1 MNEGAGTSGAHGGA
15 AATGREEAAAAGRGE
30 AEAAGR
36 YEGAGTAGPVLVTG
50 ATGLQGGA
58 VARELVRR
66 GWDTAALVRD
76 PDSSAA
82 RRLAALGVTLRRG
95 DLDDEASLRA
105 AMDGAHGVFSVQTFM
120 TPTGLGGEVRQGRA
134 VARAA
139 LAADVAHVVY
149 SSVGGAERHSG
160 VPHFDSKRGIERY
173 LAELG
178 VPHTVL
184 RPAFF
189 MDNFAAHGVPREDGT
204 LVVRLALKP
213 HTRVQFIAVEDIA
226 HFAAEAF
233 ERPREYLGRS
243 LELAGDELTAAEVA
257 QAFAGRTGLPAR
269 FEELPLDT
277 AAASPYIPN
286 APEIALM
293 FEWFQRHG
301 YRADIPALRAEH
313 PGLKDFGTYLKGI
326 EVG

>member
-1 MNEGAGTSGAHGGA
+1 MSRRNEDARATGAH
-15 AATGREEAAAAGRGE
+15 EAAVAM
-30 AEAAGR
+30 
-36 YEGAGTAGPVLVTG
+36 EGSTGAAGPVLVTG

-66 GWDTAALVRD
+66 GWDTVALVRD

-82 RRLAALGVTLRRG
+82 RRLAALGVTLTRG

-105 AMDGAHGVFSVQTFM
+105 AMNGVHGVFSVQTFM
-120 TPTGLGGEVRQGRA
+120 TPAGLGGEVRQGRA

-139 LAADVAHVVY
+139 LATGVAHLVY

-189 MDNFAAHGVPREDGT
+189 MDNFAANGVQREDGT

-213 HTRVQFIAVEDIA
+213 RTPVQFVAVADIA

-233 ERPREYLGRS
+233 ERPRRYLGRS
-243 LELAGDELTAAEVA
+243 VELAGDELTATEVA
-257 QAFAGRTGLPAR
+257 QAIAARTGRPAR
-269 FEELPLDT
+269 FEELPLDSV
-277 AAASPYIPN
+277 AASPYIPN

-293 FEWFQRHG
+293 FEWFQRYG

-313 PGLKDFGTYLKGI
+313 PGLTDFASYLKGI
-326 EVG
+326 EIG

>member
-1 MNEGAGTSGAHGGA
+1 MNE
-15 AATGREEAAAAGRGE
+15 AGRPPGGHKG
-30 AEAAGR
+30 APAARRPEAAG
-36 YEGAGTAGPVLVTG
+36 ETGPVLVTG

-58 VARELVRR
+58 VARELLRR
-66 GWDTAALVRD
+66 GRDTRALVRD
-76 PDSSAA
+76 PDAPAA
-82 RRLAALGVTLRRG
+82 RRLAALGATLRRG
-95 DLDDEASLRA
+95 DLDDEASLRR
-105 AMDGAHGVFSVQTFM
+105 AMDGVRGVFSVQTFM
-120 TPTGLGGEVRQGRA
+120 TPAGLGGEVRQGRA

-139 LAADVAHVVY
+139 LAAGVAHVVY

-189 MDNFAAHGVPREDGT
+189 MDNFAAHGVPREDGV
-204 LVVRLALKP
+204 LVVRLALRP
-213 HTRVQFIAVEDIA
+213 NTRVQFIAVDDIA
-226 HFAAEAF
+226 YFAAEAF
-233 ERPREYLGRS
+233 ERPQEYLSRS
-243 LELAGDELTAAEVA
+243 MELAGDELTATEVA
-257 QAFAGRTGLPAR
+257 EAFARRTGSPAR
-269 FEELPLDT
+269 FEELPLD
-277 AAASPYIPN
+277 AVAASPHLPN

-313 PGLKDFGTYLKGI
+313 PGLRDFTTYLESVDIG
-326 EVG
+326 